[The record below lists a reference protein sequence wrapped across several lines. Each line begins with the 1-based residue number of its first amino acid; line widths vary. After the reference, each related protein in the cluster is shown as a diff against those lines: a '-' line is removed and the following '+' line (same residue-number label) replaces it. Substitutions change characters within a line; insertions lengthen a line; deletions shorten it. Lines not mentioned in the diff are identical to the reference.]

1 MSKSSIVFKQ
11 ACNRCLDLLV
21 VSESLPS
28 EPELGQSLAVS
39 RTTVRAVLSHLQE
52 AGLVTWDKRNKPRM
66 REPLPGDYFSAG
78 ETDSPAEIIERS
90 FMRRLLAEKV
100 EPGALITEAE
110 LAREAGVGITSV
122 REFLIRFGRFGLIE
136 KRPNS
141 RWRFK
146 GFTRDFALELTE
158 IREMFELRSAFA
170 FAALGADHPAWA
182 ALDEI
187 EDEHHAYQRL
197 ITVRPAKFSELDER
211 FHRLIH
217 NASRNRFIIDFYD
230 VIAIIFHYHYQWN
243 KVGEHERNSVAV
255 AEHLAYIDALKAR
268 DRRRLQEAC
277 EAHLASARTTLLQS
291 LPCSGG

>member
-11 ACNRCLDLLV
+11 ACNRCLDCWWS
-21 VSESLPS
+21 SESLPS
-28 EPELGQSLAVS
+28 EPELGQSLGGEPHHRARGAFAPARGRADRPGTSAAS
-39 RTTVRAVLSHLQE
+39 RVL
-52 AGLVTWDKRNKPRM
+52 
-66 REPLPGDYFSAG
+66 REPLPGDYFSPGKPTRRPKSSSAASCAG
-78 ETDSPAEIIERS
+78 CSRK
-90 FMRRLLAEKV
+90 RC
-100 EPGALITEAE
+100 EPGTQITEAE

-182 ALDEI
+182 ALDVI

-197 ITVRPAKFSELDER
+197 IATR
-211 FHRLIH
+211 FQRILGTGRAVPPSDPQCFAQPLHHRFL
-217 NASRNRFIIDFYD
+217 R
-230 VIAIIFHYHYQWN
+230 
-243 KVGEHERNSVAV
+243 
-255 AEHLAYIDALKAR
+255 R
-268 DRRRLQEAC
+268 DRHDLPLPLSVEQGRRA
-277 EAHLASARTTLLQS
+277 
-291 LPCSGG
+291 

>member
-1 MSKSSIVFKQ
+1 MSRSSIVFKQ
-11 ACNRCLDLLV
+11 ACNRCLDLLAV
-21 VSESLPS
+21 NDSLPS
-28 EPELGQSLAVS
+28 EPDLCQSLGVS
-39 RTTVRAVLSHLQE
+39 RTTVRAVLTHLRA
-52 AGLVTWDKRNKPRM
+52 AGLVAWDKRSKPRL
-66 REPLPGDYFSAG
+66 REPNVDDYFSAG

-146 GFTRDFALELTE
+146 GFTRDFALELIE
-158 IREMFELRSAFA
+158 IREMFEIRSAFA
-170 FAALGADHPAWA
+170 FMALADDHPAWSALA
-182 ALDEI
+182 AI
-187 EDEHHAYQRL
+187 EEEHRAYRRRIATQ
-197 ITVRPAKFSELDER
+197 PATFSELDER

-230 VIAIIFHYHYQWN
+230 IIAMIFHYHYQWN
-243 KVGEHERNSVAV
+243 KVGEDDRNIVAV
-255 AEHLAYIDALKAR
+255 AEHLAYIDALKSRERAR
-268 DRRRLQEAC
+268 LKQAC

-291 LPCSGG
+291 LRE